1 MGMNNIQVPPVGMR
15 IPATPNAKA
24 PSSVPRKNPQ
34 GGKTMNVQEEILK
47 IKEEMVAEFNKR
59 VEELVQEEESVMI
72 LGEAY
77 YYFNSDGSVYKDEW
91 EDHLVDKGRL
101 KVGNVFLLEEE
112 ALAEV
117 EKRKVEKEIKNF
129 RRPFIFGRKNWYLFM
144 DENKQIFPIFDLD
157 EVTYGVVYFES
168 KEKAEEAIE
177 SVGTERVKK
186 YIFGEGE

>member
-15 IPATPNAKA
+15 IPVTPNAKA

-77 YYFNSDGSVYKDEW
+77 YYFNSDGTVYKDEW
-91 EDHLVDKGRL
+91 EDHWVDKGRL

-177 SVGTERVKK
+177 SVGIERIKK

>member
-15 IPATPNAKA
+15 IPITPNAKA

-77 YYFNSDGSVYKDEW
+77 YYFNSDGTVYKDEW
-91 EDHLVDKGRL
+91 EDHWVDKGRL

-129 RRPFIFGRKNWYLFM
+129 RRPFIFGRRNWYLFM
-144 DENKQIFPIFDLD
+144 DENKQIFPTFDID

-177 SVGTERVKK
+177 TVGIERIKK
-186 YIFGEGE
+186 YIFGEG

>member
-1 MGMNNIQVPPVGMR
+1 
-15 IPATPNAKA
+15 
-24 PSSVPRKNPQ
+24 
-34 GGKTMNVQEEILK
+34 MNVQEEILK

-59 VEELVQEEESVMI
+59 VEELVQEEEEEEKSVI
-72 LGEAY
+72 IRGESY
-77 YYFNSDGSVYKDEW
+77 YYLGSTGSVYKDEW

-129 RRPFIFGRKNWYLFM
+129 RRPFIFGRRNWYLFM
-144 DENKQIFPIFDLD
+144 DENKQIFPTFDLD
-157 EVTYGVVYFES
+157 EVTYGVLYFES

-177 SVGTERVKK
+177 AVGTYRIKK

>member
-15 IPATPNAKA
+15 IPVTPNAKA

-77 YYFNSDGSVYKDEW
+77 YYFNSDGTVYKDEW

-117 EKRKVEKEIKNF
+117 EKRKVEKEINDF
-129 RRPFIFGRKNWYLFM
+129 RSPFIFGRRNWYLFM

-168 KEKAEEAIE
+168 KEKVEEAIE
-177 SVGTERVKK
+177 TVGIDRIKK

>member
-1 MGMNNIQVPPVGMR
+1 
-15 IPATPNAKA
+15 
-24 PSSVPRKNPQ
+24 
-34 GGKTMNVQEEILK
+34 MNVQEEILK

-59 VEELVQEEESVMI
+59 VDELVQEEESVMI
-72 LGEAY
+72 LGEKY
-77 YYFNSDGSVYKDEW
+77 YYINNDGTVYKDEW
-91 EDHLVDKGRL
+91 EGHWVDKGRL
-101 KVGNVFLLEEE
+101 GVGNVFLLEEE

-177 SVGTERVKK
+177 TVGIERIKK

>member
-15 IPATPNAKA
+15 IPVTPNAKA

-77 YYFNSDGSVYKDEW
+77 YYFNSDGTVYKDEW
-91 EDHLVDKGRL
+91 EGHQVDKGRL
-101 KVGNVFLLEEE
+101 EVGNVFLLEEE

-177 SVGTERVKK
+177 TVGIERIKK

>member
-15 IPATPNAKA
+15 IPVTPNAKA

-77 YYFNSDGSVYKDEW
+77 YYFNSDGTVYKDEW
-91 EDHLVDKGRL
+91 EDHWVDKGRL

-177 SVGTERVKK
+177 TVGIDRIKK

>member
-1 MGMNNIQVPPVGMR
+1 
-15 IPATPNAKA
+15 
-24 PSSVPRKNPQ
+24 
-34 GGKTMNVQEEILK
+34 MNVQEEILK

-59 VEELVQEEESVMI
+59 VEELVKEEESVMI

-77 YYFNSDGSVYKDEW
+77 YYINNDGTVYKDEW
-91 EDHLVDKGRL
+91 EDHGVDKGRL

-112 ALAEV
+112 ALEEV
-117 EKRKVEKEIKNF
+117 EKKKVEKEVNNF
-129 RRPFIFGRKNWYLFM
+129 SSPFIFGRKNWYLFM

-168 KEKAEEAIE
+168 RENAQEAIDT
-177 SVGTERVKK
+177 VGIDRIKK

>member
-77 YYFNSDGSVYKDEW
+77 YYFNSDGTVYKDEW

>member
-1 MGMNNIQVPPVGMR
+1 MNNIQVPPAGMR
-15 IPATPNAKA
+15 IPVTPNAKA

-77 YYFNSDGSVYKDEW
+77 YYFNSDGTVYKDEW

-117 EKRKVEKEIKNF
+117 EKRKVEKEINDF
-129 RRPFIFGRKNWYLFM
+129 RSPFIFGRRNWYLFM

-177 SVGTERVKK
+177 TVGIDRIKK

>member
-1 MGMNNIQVPPVGMR
+1 MNNIQVPPVGMR
-15 IPATPNAKA
+15 IPVTPNAKA

-77 YYFNSDGSVYKDEW
+77 YYFNSDGTVYKDEW

-117 EKRKVEKEIKNF
+117 EKRKVEKEINDF
-129 RRPFIFGRKNWYLFM
+129 RSPFIFGRRNWYLFM

-177 SVGTERVKK
+177 TVGIDRIKK

>member
-1 MGMNNIQVPPVGMR
+1 MGMNNIKVPPVGMR
-15 IPATPNAKA
+15 VPVTPNAKA
-24 PSSVPRKNPQ
+24 PSSVPRKKPQ
-34 GGKTMNVQEEILK
+34 GGNVMNIQEEILK

-77 YYFNSDGSVYKDEW
+77 YYFNSDGTVYKDEW
-91 EDHLVDKGRL
+91 EDHWVDKGRL
-101 KVGNVFLLEEE
+101 RVGNVFLLEEE

-117 EKRKVEKEIKNF
+117 EKNKVEKEIRDF

-144 DENKQIFPIFDLD
+144 DENKQVFPTFDLD

-168 KEKAEEAIE
+168 KEKAQEAIDT
-177 SVGTERVKK
+177 VGIERIKK

>member
-15 IPATPNAKA
+15 IPVTPNAKA

-59 VEELVQEEESVMI
+59 VEELVKEEESVMI

-77 YYFNSDGSVYKDEW
+77 YYINNDGTVYKDEW
-91 EDHLVDKGRL
+91 EDHWVDKGRL

-112 ALAEV
+112 ALEEV
-117 EKRKVEKEIKNF
+117 EKKKVEKEVNNF

-168 KEKAEEAIE
+168 REKAQEAIE
-177 SVGTERVKK
+177 AVGTDRIKK